1 MKKRKTKVFII
12 FLFIIAITFPCLAS
26 NELINAQA
34 ESLGI
39 SSFIKEADKYT
50 ENFEGNINAKELL
63 DSAITGKIENQK
75 LFQSLIHVLGKE
87 TVSCIQII
95 ASILVIIVIHS
106 VLNSIS
112 EGLENKGVAQI
123 IYYVQYILIVT
134 IVMANFS
141 EILKMVKDTIQ
152 NLTGF
157 MNTLIPILI
166 TLMITTGNIASAGFI
181 QPLLLFIMSFISNI
195 IEIII
200 VPVLLIAT
208 ALSVISN
215 LSGKIQIDKL
225 SQYFKTSIVWLIG
238 ILLTLFVGVLSLE
251 GTLTSSVD
259 GITAKTAKAAVSSV
273 IPVVGKILGDTVDTV
288 IGCAN
293 ILKNAVGVVGVI
305 IILAICAMPII
316 KLTVLTCLYKLMAGL
331 CQPIADEKIVKLLE
345 QLGDTFKILLAIV
358 CSISV
363 MLLIGVTIIIKMTNS
378 SLMYR

>member
-106 VLNSIS
+106 ILNSIS

-293 ILKNAVGVVGVI
+293 ILKNAVGVVGAI

>member
-106 VLNSIS
+106 ILNSIS

>member
-1 MKKRKTKVFII
+1 MKKRKIKVFIA
-12 FLFIIAITFPCLAS
+12 FLFIIAFTFPCFAS
-26 NELINAQA
+26 NELINSQA

-39 SSFIKEADKYT
+39 SSFIKEANKYT
-50 ENFEGNINAKELL
+50 ENYEGDIDTKELL
-63 DSAITGKIENQK
+63 NSAITGKIENEK
-75 LFQSLIHVLGKE
+75 LFQGLINILGKE
-87 TVSCIQII
+87 VISCIQII
-95 ASILVIIVIHS
+95 GSILVIIVIHS
-106 VLNSIS
+106 ILNSIS

-166 TLMITTGNIASAGFI
+166 TLMITTGNIVSAGFV

-195 IEIII
+195 IEIIV
-200 VPVLLIAT
+200 VPILLIAT

-288 IGCAN
+288 IGCAS
-293 ILKNAVGVVGVI
+293 ILKNAVGIVGVI

-316 KLTVLTCLYKLMAGL
+316 KLTVLTFLYKLMAAL

>member
-1 MKKRKTKVFII
+1 MKKRKITVFII
-12 FLFIIAITFPCLAS
+12 FLFTVTITFPCLAS
-26 NELINAQA
+26 NELINSQV
-34 ESLGI
+34 ESFGI

-106 VLNSIS
+106 ILNSIS

-293 ILKNAVGVVGVI
+293 ILKNAVGVVGAI